1 VVARKAQEAQ
11 ESPETQAKNRPVPS
25 SSRFLEQT
33 RPRTHGRATSAERV
47 EAWRRWPPDVVAV
60 EAAQAGDT
68 AVLALISTAA
78 VPKLVA
84 FYRNQGLRHFDAEDM
99 AADACEAVIRTLP
112 KLRDPRKFEAWFW
125 RIARSKLYDH
135 FRRKQ
140 RPTLPGER
148 EAAMDDPT
156 EAVMIADDH
165 REVREAY
172 QMLKARDR
180 ELLWMRD
187 VAGLSYGEI
196 AGRFSAKEGAIRI
209 GVMRARQRLELALE
223 EVSDG

>member
-1 VVARKAQEAQ
+1 MVARKAQEAQ
-11 ESPETQAKNRPVPS
+11 ESPETQAKNRPAPS

-47 EAWRRWPPDVVAV
+47 EAWRQWPPDVVAV
-60 EAAQAGDT
+60 EAAQAGDP
-68 AVLALISTAA
+68 AVLTLISTAA

-84 FYRNQGLRHFDAEDM
+84 FYRNQGLRYYDAEDM

-125 RIARSKLYDH
+125 RIARSKLYDY
-135 FRRKQ
+135 FRRKR

-156 EAVMIADDH
+156 EAVVIADDH
-165 REVREAY
+165 QEVREAY
-172 QMLKARDR
+172 QMLKPRDR

-209 GVMRARQRLELALE
+209 GVMRARQRLEQALGD
-223 EVSDG
+223 VTDA

>member
-1 VVARKAQEAQ
+1 M
-11 ESPETQAKNRPVPS
+11 ES
-25 SSRFLEQT
+25 
-33 RPRTHGRATSAERV
+33 
-47 EAWRRWPPDVVAV
+47 
-60 EAAQAGDT
+60 AQAGDQ
-68 AVLALISTAA
+68 AVLALIATAA
-78 VPKLVA
+78 IPKLIA
-84 FYRNQGLRHFDAEDM
+84 FYRNQGMRHFDAEDM
-99 AADACEAVIRTLP
+99 AADTCEAVVRTLP

-148 EAAMDDPT
+148 EAAPDDPT
-156 EAVMIADDH
+156 ESVVIADDH
-165 REVREAY
+165 SEIREAY
-172 QMLKARDR
+172 AMLKDRDR

-196 AGRFSAKEGAIRI
+196 AGRFKSKEGAIRI

-223 EVSDG
+223 EISDSDR

>member
-1 VVARKAQEAQ
+1 M
-11 ESPETQAKNRPVPS
+11 
-25 SSRFLEQT
+25 
-33 RPRTHGRATSAERV
+33 
-47 EAWRRWPPDVVAV
+47 VAV
-60 EAAQAGDT
+60 EAAQAGD
-68 AVLALISTAA
+68 ASVLTLIATAA
-78 VPKLVA
+78 VPKLVS
-84 FYRNQGLRHFDAEDM
+84 FYRNQGIRHFDAEDM

-148 EAAMDDPT
+148 EAAPDDPT
-156 EAVMIADDH
+156 EALTIADDH
-165 REVREAY
+165 REIRAAY
-172 QMLKARDR
+172 ATLKERDR

-196 AGRFSAKEGAIRI
+196 AGRFAAKEGAIRI
-209 GVMRARQRLELALE
+209 GVMRARQRLEIALA
-223 EVSDG
+223 EVTHT